1 MRLVEPVRIG
11 GGLLLAAA
19 LFAWVLRGTSLAQLG
34 QHLRQAS
41 IPGLVAAAALNLSHN
56 LFRTWRWRALLAPV
70 RERLPF
76 RPMFDAI
83 VLGYAT
89 SAIVPGRLGELVRP
103 ALLAGRE
110 RLPLAPCL
118 GSVLADRL
126 LDGVAVLAL
135 FAVGAAMTPLAGAPA
150 GQVAAIRTGALAMVA
165 LIAVPLAALVLAGRG
180 RDRILA
186 WLGGSS
192 GWRWRLGH
200 TLVALSDGVAAFK
213 RPRLVLVIGIHT
225 LLAWLVIAAGT
236 WIGVRSAGVE
246 LSFGGTLLL
255 LPLLVLG
262 IALPTP
268 GGAGGYHAAMRVGLV
283 QLFGVEESL
292 AVGAGILQHAV
303 ITLPILALGGL
314 LLARNRLPLRELLS
328 QARRVPEPGVVPAAR
343 SSEGAP

>member
-1 MRLVEPVRIG
+1 MRLAEAVRFT

-19 LFAWVLRGTSLAQLG
+19 LFAWVLRGTSLAELG

-41 IPGLVAAAALNLSHN
+41 IPGLVAAATLNLSHN

-89 SAIVPGRLGELVRP
+89 SAVVPGRIGELVRP
-103 ALLAGRE
+103 ALLARRE

-126 LDGVAVLAL
+126 LDGVAVLTL
-135 FAVGAAMTPLAGAPA
+135 FAFGAAMTPLAAAPA
-150 GQVAAIRTGALAMVA
+150 HHAAAIRTSALAMVA
-165 LIAVPLAALVLAGRG
+165 LIAVPLAILVLAGRG
-180 RDRILA
+180 REQILE
-186 WLGGSS
+186 WLGDRT
-192 GWRWRLGH
+192 GWRRRLGH
-200 TLVALSDGVAAFK
+200 SLVALADGVAAFK
-213 RPRLVLVIGIHT
+213 RPRLVLVIAFHT
-225 LLAWLVIAAGT
+225 LFAWLLIAAGT
-236 WIGVRSAGVE
+236 WVGVRAAGVE

-283 QLFGVEESL
+283 QLFGVAEPL
-292 AVGAGILQHAV
+292 AVGAGILQHAA
-303 ITLPILALGGL
+303 ITLPILALGGI
-314 LLARNRLPLRELLS
+314 LLAQNRISLRTLLGE
-328 QARRVPEPGVVPAAR
+328 ARQVPEPGVARAAEGP
-343 SSEGAP
+343 EGAP